1 MSFLNRS
8 MTITQAIRHVLSTNE
23 IYLRALQLGIANY
36 TALAERIKSEVE
48 RLVGSTVN
56 VGTVIVVIK
65 RLADSLENERL
76 DSQQEHLHHHIDI
89 DDIRT
94 DGVQRN
100 STEQTLAKRNDTS
113 FNGAR
118 MSLTDSIVDIGLFG
132 IDDEDK
138 FFNDEISEMLEE
150 ILDKQARY
158 SLFQTNKHLRLFAE
172 DITEVRK
179 LISVVS
185 SKFNHR
191 INEGLS
197 RISITLPTT
206 SHDSDNGKNDDPYFI
221 DTNRI
226 EDNEHLKQN
235 PYNIMSKILNIL
247 YNNNIPLHDAFL
259 TPNEIVLIMR
269 NKDAARA
276 YEIIRSNIS
285 G

>member
-1 MSFLNRS
+1 

-76 DSQQEHLHHHIDI
+76 ESQQGHLPHHID
-89 DDIRT
+89 DKQT

-100 STEQTLAKRNDTS
+100 STEQTLAKRNDTL

-118 MSLTDSIVDIGLFG
+118 MYLTDSIVDIGLFR

-150 ILDKQARY
+150 IVDKQARY

-206 SHDSDNGKNDDPYFI
+206 SRDNDNGKNDDPYFI
-221 DTNRI
+221 DTNRMD
-226 EDNEHLKQN
+226 DNEHLKQN

>member
-76 DSQQEHLHHHIDI
+76 DSQQGHQHHHID
-89 DDIRT
+89 DKQT

-100 STEQTLAKRNDTS
+100 RSEPTLAKRNDAS

-138 FFNDEISEMLEE
+138 FFNDQISEMLEE

-206 SHDSDNGKNDDPYFI
+206 SHDNDNGKNDDPYFI
-221 DTNRI
+221 DTNRMD
-226 EDNEHLKQN
+226 DNEHLKQN

>member
-1 MSFLNRS
+1 

>member
-48 RLVGSTVN
+48 GLVGSTVN
-56 VGTVIVVIK
+56 LGTVIVVIK
-65 RLADSLENERL
+65 RLADSLENERQ
-76 DSQQEHLHHHIDI
+76 DSQHGHVHHIGEKQA
-89 DDIRT
+89 

-100 STEQTLAKRNDTS
+100 STPQTLAKQNETL

-132 IDDEDK
+132 IDVEDK

-150 ILDKQARY
+150 ILEKEARY

-185 SKFNHR
+185 SKFSHR

-197 RISITLPTT
+197 RISITLPST
-206 SHDSDNGKNDDPYFI
+206 SRASDNDKNDDSHLI

-226 EDNEHLKQN
+226 EDNEHLKRN

-259 TPNEIVLIMR
+259 TSNEIVLIMR

-285 G
+285 C

>member
-48 RLVGSTVN
+48 GLVGSTVN
-56 VGTVIVVIK
+56 LGTVIVVIK
-65 RLADSLENERL
+65 RLADSLENERQ
-76 DSQQEHLHHHIDI
+76 DSQHRHLHHIGEKQA
-89 DDIRT
+89 

-100 STEQTLAKRNDTS
+100 STPQTLAKQNETL

-132 IDDEDK
+132 IDLEDK

-150 ILDKQARY
+150 ILEKEARY

-185 SKFNHR
+185 SKFSHR

-197 RISITLPTT
+197 RISITLPST
-206 SHDSDNGKNDDPYFI
+206 SRASDNDKNDDSYLI
-221 DTNRI
+221 DTNMI
-226 EDNEHLKQN
+226 EDNEHLKRN

-259 TPNEIVLIMR
+259 TSNEIVLIMR

-285 G
+285 C

>member
-1 MSFLNRS
+1 
-8 MTITQAIRHVLSTNE
+8 
-23 IYLRALQLGIANY
+23 
-36 TALAERIKSEVE
+36 
-48 RLVGSTVN
+48 
-56 VGTVIVVIK
+56 VIK
-65 RLADSLENERL
+65 RLADSLENERQ
-76 DSQQEHLHHHIDI
+76 DSQHGHLHHIGEKQE
-89 DDIRT
+89 

-100 STEQTLAKRNDTS
+100 STPQTLAKQNETL

-132 IDDEDK
+132 IDVEDK

-150 ILDKQARY
+150 ILEKEARY

-185 SKFNHR
+185 SKFSHR

-197 RISITLPTT
+197 RISITLPST
-206 SHDSDNGKNDDPYFI
+206 SRASDNDKNDDSYLI
-221 DTNRI
+221 DTNMI
-226 EDNEHLKQN
+226 EDNEHLKRN

-259 TPNEIVLIMR
+259 TSNEIVLIMR

-285 G
+285 C

>member
-1 MSFLNRS
+1 

-76 DSQQEHLHHHIDI
+76 DSQQEHLHHHID
-89 DDIRT
+89 DIQT

-221 DTNRI
+221 DTNKI

>member
-1 MSFLNRS
+1 

-185 SKFNHR
+185 SKFNLR

>member
-8 MTITQAIRHVLSTNE
+8 MTITQAIRRVLSTNE
-23 IYLRALQLGIANY
+23 IYLRALQMAIANY
-36 TALAERIKSEVE
+36 TALAERIKPEVE

-65 RLADSLENERL
+65 RLADSVENERL
-76 DSQQEHLHHHIDI
+76 ENQRRNMHDI
-89 DDIRT
+89 NGKEARVT
-94 DGVQRN
+94 KN
-100 STEQTLAKRNDTS
+100 NYHQTVADLNDTS
-113 FNGAR
+113 FDGAR
-118 MSLTDSIVDIGLFG
+118 MSLTDSIVDIGLFD
-132 IDDEDK
+132 IDDEGK
-138 FFNDEISEMLEE
+138 FFSDKIFDMLEE
-150 ILDKQARY
+150 ILDKETRY

-172 DITEVRK
+172 DITEVRN

-185 SKFNHR
+185 SKFDHK

-197 RISITLPTT
+197 RITITLPATGHSNNN
-206 SHDSDNGKNDDPYFI
+206 SHFTDA
-221 DTNRI
+221 NRI
-226 EDNEHLKQN
+226 EDNERLKQN

>member
-76 DSQQEHLHHHIDI
+76 ESQQGHLHHHID
-89 DDIRT
+89 DKQT

-100 STEQTLAKRNDTS
+100 RPEQTLAKRNDTL

-118 MSLTDSIVDIGLFG
+118 MYLTDSIVDIGLFG

-206 SHDSDNGKNDDPYFI
+206 SHDNDNGKNDDPYFI
-221 DTNRI
+221 DTNRMD
-226 EDNEHLKQN
+226 DNEHLKQN

>member
-1 MSFLNRS
+1 
-8 MTITQAIRHVLSTNE
+8 
-23 IYLRALQLGIANY
+23 
-36 TALAERIKSEVE
+36 
-48 RLVGSTVN
+48 
-56 VGTVIVVIK
+56 
-65 RLADSLENERL
+65 
-76 DSQQEHLHHHIDI
+76 
-89 DDIRT
+89 
-94 DGVQRN
+94 
-100 STEQTLAKRNDTS
+100 
-113 FNGAR
+113 

-206 SHDSDNGKNDDPYFI
+206 SHDSDNGKNDYPYFI
-221 DTNRI
+221 DTNRM

>member
-1 MSFLNRS
+1 

-23 IYLRALQLGIANY
+23 IYLRALQMAIANY
-36 TALAERIKSEVE
+36 TALAERIKPEIE

-76 DSQQEHLHHHIDI
+76 ENQRRNMHDI
-89 DDIRT
+89 NGKEAGVTKNNDHQTVT
-94 DGVQRN
+94 DLNVN
-100 STEQTLAKRNDTS
+100 SFD
-113 FNGAR
+113 GAR
-118 MSLTDSIVDIGLFG
+118 MSLTDSIVDIGLFD
-132 IDDEDK
+132 IDDEGK
-138 FFNDEISEMLEE
+138 FFNDKIFDMLEE
-150 ILDKQARY
+150 ILDKETRY

-172 DITEVRK
+172 DITEVRN

-185 SKFNHR
+185 SKFDHK

-197 RISITLPTT
+197 RITITLPTT
-206 SHDSDNGKNDDPYFI
+206 GHSNNNSHFTDA
-221 DTNRI
+221 NRI

-269 NKDAARA
+269 NKDAAIA

-285 G
+285 S

>member
-1 MSFLNRS
+1 
-8 MTITQAIRHVLSTNE
+8 MTITQAIRRVLSTNE
-23 IYLRALQLGIANY
+23 IYLRALQMAIANY
-36 TALAERIKSEVE
+36 TALAERIKPEVE

-65 RLADSLENERL
+65 RLADSVENERL
-76 DSQQEHLHHHIDI
+76 ENQRRNMHDI
-89 DDIRT
+89 NGKEARVT
-94 DGVQRN
+94 KN
-100 STEQTLAKRNDTS
+100 NYHQTVADLNDTS
-113 FNGAR
+113 FDGAR
-118 MSLTDSIVDIGLFG
+118 MSLTDSIVDIGLFD
-132 IDDEDK
+132 IDDEGK
-138 FFNDEISEMLEE
+138 FFSDKIFDMLEE
-150 ILDKQARY
+150 ILDKETRY

-172 DITEVRK
+172 DITEVRN

-185 SKFNHR
+185 SKFDHK

-197 RISITLPTT
+197 RITITLPATGHSNNN
-206 SHDSDNGKNDDPYFI
+206 SHFTDA
-221 DTNRI
+221 NRI
-226 EDNEHLKQN
+226 EDNERLKQN

>member
-76 DSQQEHLHHHIDI
+76 ESQQGHLHHHID
-89 DDIRT
+89 DKQT

-100 STEQTLAKRNDTS
+100 RTEQTLAKRNDTL

-206 SHDSDNGKNDDPYFI
+206 SHDNDNGKNDNPYFI
-221 DTNRI
+221 DTNRMD
-226 EDNEHLKQN
+226 DNEHLKQN

-259 TPNEIVLIMR
+259 TSNEIVLIMR
-269 NKDAARA
+269 NKDAKS
-276 YEIIRSNIS
+276 IRNN
-285 G
+285 

>member
-1 MSFLNRS
+1 

-48 RLVGSTVN
+48 GLVGSTVN
-56 VGTVIVVIK
+56 LGTVIVVIK
-65 RLADSLENERL
+65 RLADSIENERQ
-76 DSQQEHLHHHIDI
+76 DSQHRHLHHIGEKQA
-89 DDIRT
+89 

-100 STEQTLAKRNDTS
+100 STQQTLAKQNETL

-132 IDDEDK
+132 IDVEDK

-150 ILDKQARY
+150 ILEKEARY

-185 SKFNHR
+185 SKFSHR

-197 RISITLPTT
+197 RISITLPST
-206 SHDSDNGKNDDPYFI
+206 SRAGDNDKNDDSYLI
-221 DTNRI
+221 DAGRI
-226 EDNEHLKQN
+226 EDNEHLKRN

-259 TPNEIVLIMR
+259 TSNEIVLIMR

-285 G
+285 C

>member
-1 MSFLNRS
+1 

-48 RLVGSTVN
+48 GLVGSTVN
-56 VGTVIVVIK
+56 LGTVIVVIK
-65 RLADSLENERL
+65 RLADSLENERQ
-76 DSQQEHLHHHIDI
+76 DSQHGHLHHIGEKQE
-89 DDIRT
+89 

-100 STEQTLAKRNDTS
+100 STPQTLAKQNETL

-132 IDDEDK
+132 IDLEDK

-150 ILDKQARY
+150 ILEKEARY

-185 SKFNHR
+185 SKFSHR

-197 RISITLPTT
+197 RISITLPST
-206 SHDSDNGKNDDPYFI
+206 SRASDNDKNDDSYLI
-221 DTNRI
+221 DTNMI
-226 EDNEHLKQN
+226 EDNEHLKRN

-259 TPNEIVLIMR
+259 TSNEIVLIMR

-285 G
+285 C

>member
-1 MSFLNRS
+1 

-48 RLVGSTVN
+48 GLVGSTVN
-56 VGTVIVVIK
+56 LGTVIVVIK
-65 RLADSLENERL
+65 RLADSLENERQ
-76 DSQQEHLHHHIDI
+76 DSQHGYLHHVGDKPA
-89 DDIRT
+89 

-100 STEQTLAKRNDTS
+100 STPQTLAKQNETL

-132 IDDEDK
+132 IDVEDK

-150 ILDKQARY
+150 ILEKEARY

-185 SKFNHR
+185 SKFSHR

-197 RISITLPTT
+197 RISITLPSTFRA
-206 SHDSDNGKNDDPYFI
+206 SDNDKNDDSHLI

-226 EDNEHLKQN
+226 EDNEHLKRN

-259 TPNEIVLIMR
+259 TSNEIVLIMR

-285 G
+285 C

>member
-1 MSFLNRS
+1 

-48 RLVGSTVN
+48 GLVGSTVN
-56 VGTVIVVIK
+56 LGTVIVVIK
-65 RLADSLENERL
+65 RLADSLENERQ
-76 DSQQEHLHHHIDI
+76 DSQHGHLHHIGEKQE
-89 DDIRT
+89 

-100 STEQTLAKRNDTS
+100 STPQTLAKQNETL

-132 IDDEDK
+132 IDVEDK

-150 ILDKQARY
+150 ILEKEARY

-185 SKFNHR
+185 SKFSHR

-197 RISITLPTT
+197 RISITLPST
-206 SHDSDNGKNDDPYFI
+206 SRASDNDKNDDSYLI
-221 DTNRI
+221 DTNMI
-226 EDNEHLKQN
+226 EDNEHLKRN

-259 TPNEIVLIMR
+259 TSNEIVLIMR

-285 G
+285 C